1 MDVSN
6 FTREDVQRHLLD
18 LGYTNISEEKM
29 DLFIKDLR
37 KLIIYEEREKTV
49 SGTLDMMEGQ
59 KTTQKFDQSLPR
71 SRTPKEIDSSTS
83 PDQMTRPR
91 RRVRR
96 KDKKAKSAE
105 LEDHY
110 ITTKTLP
117 DVERDSVDYEAGAS
131 SLVSETQ
138 SSLYIDVDLPEESSS
153 HCDSNPT
160 LAASLM
166 DTRQAPSFVSG
177 PGGFIRV
184 RSGPSVGTKPP
195 ASDPVA
201 LHQQYRK
208 HWAKV
213 NIPGEKS
220 HNKLRWAV
228 RGWMM
233 GEEPL

>member
-18 LGYTNISEEKM
+18 LGYTNISDEKM

-37 KLIIYEEREKTV
+37 KLIIYEERKKTV
-49 SGTLDMMEGQ
+49 SGTIDMIGQ
-59 KTTQKFDQSLPR
+59 KCTAKKFDQSLPR
-71 SRTPKEIDSSTS
+71 TPREIDSSTS

-96 KDKKAKSAE
+96 KDKKVKSADP
-105 LEDHY
+105 EDQY
-110 ITTKTLP
+110 ITTKSLP

-138 SSLYIDVDLPEESSS
+138 SSLYIDVDLPGDSSS
-153 HCDSNPT
+153 HSDFSPT

-166 DTRQAPSFVSG
+166 DTRPPSSTSG

-184 RSGPSVGTKPP
+184 RSGPSVGSKP
-195 ASDPVA
+195 ASSDPVA